1 MFSKPLM
8 RNLVQVTAA
17 VIVFTLT
24 FFLLFLRSR
33 SAFVA
38 ALPPPAPAAPSP
50 DQAQRIA
57 AASYVYWN
65 FHSTEIDKMI
75 RDLAAEREALRA
87 KEADLAAEEARV
99 KSEKAENER
108 LKEEITR
115 SRKELSDF
123 IIRIQAGEA
132 ERIQKEVVILNN
144 LDPASIVAVL
154 NEKDDRDVVRLLAQM
169 KPDAVAAILE
179 AMMAQTSQPD
189 KPTPQKHAANL
200 LDLLRRYRADGA
212 K

>member
-1 MFSKPLM
+1 MLSKPLV

-17 VIVFTLT
+17 VFVFTLT
-24 FFLLFLRSR
+24 FVVLFIRNR
-33 SAFVA
+33 DEFVA

-50 DQAQRIA
+50 DQAQKIA

-65 FHSTEIDKMI
+65 FHSGEIDRMI
-75 RDLAAEREALRA
+75 RDLADEREALKS

-108 LKEEITR
+108 LKEEIAR

-132 ERIQKEVVILNN
+132 ERIQKEVAILNN
-144 LDPASIVAVL
+144 LDAASVVAVL

-169 KPDAVAAILE
+169 KPDAVASILE
-179 AMMAQTSQPD
+179 AMMAQAPQAD
-189 KPTPQKHAANL
+189 KPTPQKRAANL